1 MIQTADEKMAEV
13 SRLLTRRVV
22 KNREDPA
29 LRSSAVL
36 LLCYK
41 KAEDY
46 CVLFNKR
53 TEKVEFNKGDICF
66 PGGSKDPE
74 DGDLITTALRETR
87 EEMGIDP
94 TDVTILGELDS
105 TTTNSGFSIKPYV
118 GTIPSPYNFT
128 PSKDEVAEVL
138 EIPFASLLSEA
149 ILREETRVLPDGQI
163 DRGRAYV
170 YGPHYIY
177 GATARILT
185 QFIDT
190 VRGSL

>member
-1 MIQTADEKMAEV
+1 MIQATDEKMVEV
-13 SRLLTRRVV
+13 SRLLARRDV
-22 KNREDPA
+22 KSREDSA
-29 LRSSAVL
+29 LRPAAVL

-41 KAEDY
+41 KGGAY

-66 PGGSKDPE
+66 PGGSKDTG
-74 DGDLITTALRETR
+74 DADLITTALRETR

-105 TTTNSGFSIKPYV
+105 TITNSGFSIKPYV
-118 GTIPSPYNFT
+118 GTIPSPYSFT

-138 EIPFASLLSEA
+138 EIPFSSLLSEA
-149 ILREETRVLPDGQI
+149 ILREETIVLPDGQI

-185 QFIDT
+185 QFINT

>member
-1 MIQTADEKMAEV
+1 MIQVTDEKMVEV
-13 SRLLTRRVV
+13 SRLLTCRVV
-22 KNREDPA
+22 KSREDLA
-29 LRSSAVL
+29 LRPSAVL

-41 KAEDY
+41 KDGVY

-66 PGGSKDPE
+66 PGGSKDPG
-74 DGDLITTALRETR
+74 DTDLIATALRETR
-87 EEMGIDP
+87 EEMGIEP

-138 EIPFASLLSEA
+138 EVPFSSLLSEA

-185 QFIDT
+185 QFIYT
-190 VRGSL
+190 VRDLL

>member
-1 MIQTADEKMAEV
+1 MVEV
-13 SRLLTRRVV
+13 SRLLTRRDV
-22 KNREDPA
+22 KSREDPT
-29 LRSSAVL
+29 LRPSAVL

-41 KAEDY
+41 KDGTY

-66 PGGSKDPE
+66 PGGSKDPG
-74 DGDLITTALRETR
+74 DADLITTALRETR
-87 EEMGIDP
+87 EEMGVEP

-138 EIPFASLLSEA
+138 EIPFSSLLSEA
-149 ILREETRVLPDGQI
+149 ILRVDTRVLPDGQV
-163 DRGRAYV
+163 DQGRAYV

-185 QFIDT
+185 QFLYT